1 MQKKALVATLS
12 MALVLGVA
20 GIVNA
25 ATMGGYVHNSLS
37 QPSTTTA
44 YMAPNNVRS
53 LGNLQGTTQRA
64 NQLNPG
70 TPTSSNEPNNQIQNM
85 PGYLQMQKA
94 PVSTPMSTN
103 TSNNQIQNMPG
114 YTHMTTLTNTPMNG
128 PMINFQNQQSGTYR
142 SNQVN
147 APSTTQQPGRNSNV
161 RSMMGS
167 MGRMGR

>member
-25 ATMGGYVHNSLS
+25 ATMGGNAPNTLS
-37 QPSTTTA
+37 QPSSTSA
-44 YMAPNNVRS
+44 YMTPNNVRS
-53 LGNLQGTTQRA
+53 SGNLQGTTTQT
-64 NQLNPG
+64 NQTDPS
-70 TPTSSNEPNNQIQNM
+70 TPTNTKETNNQIQNM
-85 PGYLQMQKA
+85 PGYNKMQTM

-103 TSNNQIQNMPG
+103 VSNNQLQNMPG
-114 YTHMTTLTNTPMNG
+114 YTHMTTHTNTPMNG
-128 PMINFQNQQSGTYR
+128 PMINFQQNGTYR

-147 APSTTQQPGRNSNV
+147 APSATQLPGQNSNV

-167 MGRMGR
+167 MGR